1 MKKKTIIICMISLLI
16 VLLGIGGLF
25 YFYSQ
30 KKDTELPEI
39 EKVKLEVKEE
49 ITLDYG
55 SKIPKFNDFCTYDK
69 EEKVKVEIY
78 FDDELYEEDT
88 LNELGE
94 YKVKIIV
101 EDKVYDSKL
110 IVVDRESPLLEVKNV
125 EIKENEKYDI
135 KDFILK
141 CEDNTNK
148 ECLLEYEKD
157 EMSSFTKAGNYD
169 INIIAKDESDNKVV
183 GEAKLVIIKKEE
195 EKTSSS
201 NPKKNNNAN
210 SSNKNDTSNNGPE
223 VVTYKYGVKIVTKG
237 SKVTYDRTTF
247 NATVNDLKAE
257 ALEQKSKE
265 SANINQILVETNKYR
280 AEKGLS
286 PLILDD
292 TMTMAANIRAL
303 EMAWGDK
310 LSHTRPDGRSCFTI
324 FDDVGFTS
332 YYSGENIAWGQKNGT
347 SAVTWWRNSPGHY
360 ANMINE
366 NYTKIGIGVYK
377 FDGKYYYAQLFSS

>member
-1 MKKKTIIICMISLLI
+1 MKKKNIIICMISLLI
-16 VLLGIGGLF
+16 VLLGIGCLF
-25 YFYSQ
+25 YFYIQ
-30 KKDTELPEI
+30 NKDTELPEI
-39 EKVKLEVKEE
+39 EKIKLEVKEE

-55 SKIPKFNDFCTYDK
+55 SKIPEFNDFCTYDI
-69 EEKVKVEIY
+69 EEKAKIEIY
-78 FDDELYEEDT
+78 FDDELYEADT
-88 LNELGE
+88 LNKLGE

-101 EDKVYDSKL
+101 DDEVYDSKL
-110 IVVDRESPLLEVKNV
+110 IVVDREPPLLEIKNV

-148 ECLLEYEKD
+148 ECLLEYGKD
-157 EMSSFTKAGNYD
+157 EMSSFTKVGNYD
-169 INIIAKDESDNKVV
+169 IHIIAKDESDNKVV
-183 GEAKLVIIKKEE
+183 GEAKLVISKKEE
-195 EKTSSS
+195 DKTSSS
-201 NPKKNNNAN
+201 NPKKNNNTS
-210 SSNKNDTSNNGPE
+210 SSNKNDASNSVPE

-247 NATVNDLKAE
+247 SATTNDLKVE

-265 SANINQILVETNKYR
+265 SVNINQILEETNKYR
-280 AEKGLS
+280 ASKGVS
-286 PLILDD
+286 SLILDD

-324 FDDVGFTS
+324 FDDIDLIS

-347 SAVTWWRNSPGHY
+347 SAATWWYNSPGHY

-377 FDGKYYYAQLFSS
+377 FEGKYYYVQLFSS